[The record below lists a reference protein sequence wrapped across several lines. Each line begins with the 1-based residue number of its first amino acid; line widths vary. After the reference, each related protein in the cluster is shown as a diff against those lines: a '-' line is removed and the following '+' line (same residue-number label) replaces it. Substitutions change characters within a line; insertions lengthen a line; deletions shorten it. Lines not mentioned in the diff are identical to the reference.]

1 MRTCGK
7 IGRMNKKGI
16 DTMLKNY
23 HVVQGI
29 IVTSCMAG
37 LLACGDSSGDSK
49 GAAPEVVDPVAES
62 YATEDDL
69 PGCIEKFKGD
79 VALVEKDSVAFKCE
93 DGRWVNKGKYIAT
106 EENIKNCTEKREGEV
121 AYIVDE
127 DKSLVCE
134 DGKWVKASA
143 KVPDKVG
150 EPAEPAE
157 GSSASNASSS
167 SWNHEVVTGS
177 SSSSEEIVSNSSS
190 SRNDEQGEVSS
201 ESNSSSS
208 RNDAQGESSSSVS
221 SSSFVGCKTAE
232 ADNCEYGELVDDRD
246 GQKYKTVKIGD
257 QWWMAENLN
266 YADSVKTPSLRGKSW
281 CYDNELDSCAKYGLL
296 YTWAA
301 AMDSVKIYDDDNGVE
316 CGWRKAC
323 NLTGVIRGICPEGWH
338 LPSGSEWS
346 SLYSAMGES
355 PHAMQ
360 AKGFAEWLQ
369 ATDAFG
375 FSAFPAGRNDGGR
388 FNEIGFGAHFWT
400 STEDNGDRANHWGL
414 YASGVRLFSN
424 YDNKYSAFSV
434 RCVKD

>member
-1 MRTCGK
+1 MKK
-7 IGRMNKKGI
+7 I
-16 DTMLKNY
+16 
-23 HVVQGI
+23 
-29 IVTSCMAG
+29 S
-37 LLACGDSSGDSK
+37 LLYALSSLFLIACGDSSGDSK
-49 GAAPEVVDPVAES
+49 SAAPEVVDPVAET

-106 EENIKNCTEKREGEV
+106 EENIKNCTSKREGEI

-127 DKSLVCE
+127 DKSLVCQ

-143 KVPDKVG
+143 KVPDKIG
-150 EPAEPAE
+150 ESAEPAE

-167 SWNHEVVTGS
+167 SWNHDVVTGS
-177 SSSSEEIVSNSSS
+177 SSSSEEIASSSRNDEPGEASSASKASSSS
-190 SRNDEQGEVSS
+190 SRNDVMGSS
-201 ESNSSSS
+201 SSNEKITSNSSSS
-208 RNDAQGESSSSVS
+208 RNDAQGESSSSSES

-301 AMDSVKIYDDDNGVE
+301 AMDSVKIYDDGNGVD

-323 NLTGVIRGICPEGWH
+323 NLTGVIRGICPKGWH